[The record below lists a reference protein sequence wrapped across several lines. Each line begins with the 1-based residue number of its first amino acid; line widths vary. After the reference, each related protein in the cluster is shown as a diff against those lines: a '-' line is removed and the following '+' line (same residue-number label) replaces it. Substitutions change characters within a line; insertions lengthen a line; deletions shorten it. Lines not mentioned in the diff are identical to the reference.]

1 MGAVAWVEVLDARG
15 QVRQRHRVDSLP
27 ALLGRGYSCDVLV
40 DDPWASPIHARIYRE
55 LDGTLQVEDA
65 GSENGLWIPGRAER
79 VHAVPAAAAPA
90 LRMGRTTFRVVP
102 AETPVPATLAV
113 DAEVPGA
120 ARWERLIPAF
130 ALATLAGTLYGVGE
144 LLGDWE
150 KHKGGEILTDAFALV
165 VVLAL
170 WAGVWALV
178 TRAVSHRARFGAHLT
193 VASAAVLAITL
204 CTHVGEFGAF
214 LFPGALTV
222 DKVVLLPGIVTSV
235 ALLYWHL
242 VIASSLPR
250 ARIAMISV
258 AVVGG
263 LLVIGALADDGSGE
277 DHSVGRL
284 EFVSDMKPLRAR
296 LIPAQD
302 TTAFFAGVTELKST
316 VDSLAAARE

>member
-1 MGAVAWVEVLDARG
+1 MGALAWVEVLDARG
-15 QVRQRHRVDSLP
+15 QVRQRHRVDALP
-27 ALLGRGYSCDVLV
+27 ALLGRGYGCDILI

-65 GSENGLWIPGRAER
+65 GSENGLWIPGRAGR
-79 VHAVPAAAAPA
+79 IRAVPAVEAPA

-102 AETPVPATLAV
+102 AETPVPATLAA
-113 DAEVPGA
+113 DAEVPGP
-120 ARWERLIPAF
+120 ARWERMIPAF
-130 ALATLAGTLYGVGE
+130 ALAALAGALYGVGE
-144 LLGDWE
+144 LLSDWE
-150 KHKGGEILTDAFALV
+150 KHKGGEILTDAVALV
-165 VVLAL
+165 VVLAI

-193 VASAAVLAITL
+193 IASAAVLVLTL
-204 CTHVGEFGAF
+204 CNHVGEFGAF

-222 DKVVLLPGIVTSV
+222 DKVIVLPGIAVSV
-235 ALLYWHL
+235 ALVYWHL

-250 ARIAMISV
+250 ARIMLISV

-263 LLVIGALADDGSGE
+263 LLVIGALADEGDGA
-277 DHSVGRL
+277 DRSVGRL
-284 EFVSDMKPLRAR
+284 EFVSDLKPLRAR

-302 TTAFFAGVTELKST
+302 TTAFFAGVAELKST